1 MQKRLLL
8 AVFIGILMLGCKQ
21 EQQVNLVEKSPIPPP
36 DSATFDNEHVDD
48 FGLRIDSLH
57 VDEYS
62 VQRNE
67 SLYLILDKF
76 NLSDEEIYSITQ
88 QAQKLVNISALKP
101 GQKYRV
107 YASADSSEAIS
118 TLVWQ
123 PNQIDYVVFDLNREP
138 FQIYKASRPLTSKTV
153 IASGEINSSLFKSI
167 NAAGAH
173 PLLAH
178 KMAEIFAWQIDF
190 FRLHEGDYF
199 NVLYQKQFIDG
210 EFYSI
215 GDVLVAEFTH
225 RGETFRA
232 YRFTHGDFEGYFNE
246 NGKSVQKVLLKTP
259 FKFNQRISSHFSHSR
274 FHPILKKRMP
284 HYGVDYA
291 APYGTPVL
299 AVGDG
304 VVTEAQYRGANG
316 NIVKINHNS
325 TYRTAYLHLE
335 GFASGI
341 RLGATVNQGQIIGYV
356 GNTGRSTG
364 PHLDYRIYKNNHPV
378 NPLTIDLPS
387 SDEVPDS
394 LMRAFQR
401 VKDSFDLQLNRNFVK
416 DENPYGTS
424 GNRSISMHSAAEK

>member
-8 AVFIGILMLGCKQ
+8 AALVVVLILGCKQ
-21 EQQVNLVEKSPIPPP
+21 KKPQDVVETSQIPPP
-36 DSATFDNEHVDD
+36 DSVTIENEQVDD

-57 VDEYS
+57 VDEFR

-76 NLSDEEIYSITQ
+76 NFSDDEIYSITQ
-88 QAQKLVNISALKP
+88 QAQQFVNLRALRP

-107 YASADSSEAIS
+107 YASADSGEAIS
-118 TLVWQ
+118 KLVWQ
-123 PNQIDYVVFDLNREP
+123 PNQVDYVVFDLHREP
-138 FQIYKASRPLTSKTV
+138 FEIYKASRPLTSKTV
-153 IASGEINSSLFKSI
+153 IASGEINSSLFESI
-167 NAAGAH
+167 NETGAH

-190 FRLHEGDYF
+190 FRLREGDHF
-199 NVLYQKQFIDG
+199 NVLYQKRFIDG

-215 GDVLVAEFTH
+215 GNVLAAEFTH
-225 RGETFRA
+225 GGEAFRA
-232 YRFTHGDFEGYFNE
+232 YRFTNGDFDGYFDE

-274 FHPILKKRMP
+274 FHPILKKSMP

-316 NIVKINHNS
+316 NIVKIRHNS
-325 TYRTAYLHLE
+325 TYSTAYLHLK

-341 RLGATVNQGQIIGYV
+341 HRGVRVNQGQIIGYV
-356 GNTGRSTG
+356 GNTGRATG
-364 PHLDYRIYKNNHPV
+364 THLDYRIFKNNHPV
-378 NPLTIDLPS
+378 NPLAIDLPS
-387 SDEVPDS
+387 SVSVPDS
-394 LMRAFQR
+394 LMEAFQE
-401 VKDSFDLQLNRNFVK
+401 VKNSFDLQLNRNFVK
-416 DENPYGTS
+416 DVKPYGTS
-424 GNRSISMHSAAEK
+424 NNKSISMHTAPEK